1 MRTNQGLG
9 RKRSLV
15 SFCFGLFHICL
26 VIPIKKYERSWSAI
40 KITTDASFGQLA
52 KGPVLI
58 SSRKQCQLVDFQ
70 LNLKQPF
77 YRNTKIFM
85 ERVGFV
91 EKSRNTP
98 VISVP
103 KRYKV
108 TQMLA
113 ELEDILNKC
122 RVLGDITLT
131 KILYKAT
138 LSKTGKFKEIC
149 SIRFHMSTGC
159 RLCDYPAWGGTI
171 SWSNTWPGRDKSRY
185 LFLSKSLFQRRPWHH
200 RAKHWVGYHQ
210 RQTSKCLLFLLSR

>member
-26 VIPIKKYERSWSAI
+26 VIPIRKYKRSWSAI
-40 KITTDASFGQLA
+40 KITTDASFCQLA

-85 ERVGFV
+85 ERVRFV
-91 EKSRNTP
+91 EKSRKHA
-98 VISVP
+98 SDFSP
-103 KRYKV
+103 KAL
-108 TQMLA
+108 QGHANA

-131 KILYKAT
+131 KIFYKAS

-149 SIRFHMSTGC
+149 SIRFHMYTRC